1 LGGDTGHRLGGDRTP
16 EIVDHDVDITCRLSE
31 FAYRSVVAELNDGV
45 GAQLGKGRKPRSF
58 ASGSDDMAGAKVFG
72 DLHGHAT
79 RASGCAEDQHRLAGF
94 EVDAPPKG
102 DPRGH
107 DGVHRRGHQDGVGAV
122 GKHDTATLVD
132 DGLLGHR
139 AHGGVRQDEVADRA
153 VGRAAHSVDAGDQR

>member
-1 LGGDTGHRLGGDRTP
+1 VGGDTGHRLGGDRTP

-45 GAQLGKGRKPRSF
+45 GAQLGKGREPRSV

-122 GKHDTATLVD
+122 GKHHTATLVD

-139 AHGGVRQDEVADRA
+139 THGGVGQDEVADRA